1 MIEVILK
8 HDPVRRG
15 WYTDENLLNHAD
27 EQRWRGIY
35 RQHTWRPLTDVFE
48 NEESIVVR
56 VEIGGM
62 REEDFSV
69 VLGEQHLIIEGNR
82 ADILERRA
90 FYQLEIP
97 YGEFSTEVDLP
108 VPVATEGIEAVYR
121 DGFLKIVLPKARS
134 HLIKAKEL

>member
-15 WYTDENLLNHAD
+15 WYTDETLPNQAED
-27 EQRWRGIY
+27 QRWRGIN
-35 RQHTWRPLTDVFE
+35 RQRAWRPLTDVYE

-69 VLGEQHLIIEGNR
+69 VLDEQHLIIEGSR

-108 VPVATEGIEAVYR
+108 VPVAAAGIEAVYR

>member
-15 WYTDENLLNHAD
+15 WYTDENLPGQA
-27 EQRWRGIY
+27 EGQRWRGIN
-35 RQHTWRPLTDVFE
+35 RQRAWRPLTDVFE

-62 REEDFSV
+62 REDDFSV
-69 VLGEQHLIIEGNR
+69 VLEEQHLIIEGNR

-97 YGEFSTEVDLP
+97 YGDFSTEVDLP
-108 VPVATEGIEAVYR
+108 VPVTSEGIEAVYR
-121 DGFLKIVLPKARS
+121 DGFLKIIFPKARS

>member
-15 WYTDENLLNHAD
+15 WFVEDNQPTQAEG
-27 EQRWRGIY
+27 QRLRNSN
-35 RQHTWRPLTDVFE
+35 RQRAWRPLTDVYE
-48 NEESIVVR
+48 NEESIVIR

-69 VLGEQHLIIEGNR
+69 VLEEQRLIIAGSR
-82 ADILERRA
+82 VDILERRA

-97 YGEFSTEVDLP
+97 YGEFYTEVELP
-108 VPVATEGIEAVYR
+108 VPVASEGIEANYR
-121 DGFLKIVLPKARS
+121 DGFLRIIFPKARS
-134 HLIKAKEL
+134 HLIKVKEL